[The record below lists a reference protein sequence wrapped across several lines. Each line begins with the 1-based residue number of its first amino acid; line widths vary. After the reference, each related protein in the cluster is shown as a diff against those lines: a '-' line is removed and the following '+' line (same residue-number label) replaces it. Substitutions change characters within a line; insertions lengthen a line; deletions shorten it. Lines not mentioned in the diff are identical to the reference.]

1 MQVFLISHLNLHSS
15 DQYTWASVFWIVSS
29 KMEAHKSY
37 LFMYIM
43 GGAKM
48 MSYHRGM
55 KNKVATVTLGFLNII
70 IYTVTKIVS
79 LNANLA

>member
-1 MQVFLISHLNLHSS
+1 MVWF
-15 DQYTWASVFWIVSS
+15 VSS
-29 KMEAHKSY
+29 RMVAHKPY

-55 KNKVATVTLGFLNII
+55 KNKVATVTLGFLNIV
-70 IYTVTKIVS
+70 IYTVTK
-79 LNANLA
+79 